1 MTETPLQRF
10 RIGLIINPLAGL
22 GGQAALKGSDNV
34 ADQAL
39 AMGVQPLANERV
51 RQAMQGVLPYA
62 ERIELLVAPGA
73 MGADLVAEMGLEH
86 QVIGQLANARTQA
99 EDTCRLATELV
110 DRGVDLL
117 LFAGG
122 DGTARDICSSIPAGQ
137 LVLGIPAGVKIHS
150 GVYAVNPRAAGELVS
165 LLVRGELVRL
175 GEAEVRDIDEEAF
188 REGRVR
194 TRHFGELAIPEEGRF
209 VQQVKQG
216 GRETE
221 TLVLDDIAAWLQEED
236 PQIGW
241 ILGPGST
248 NLGLLE
254 AMGLEGTLLGVDV
267 LRDGQLLAVDATEQ
281 QLWQLL
287 QQGGEWRILV
297 TAIGGQGHILGR
309 GNQQISPRVVRAVGL
324 DNLLVVATK
333 TKLKTLAGR
342 PFLLDSGEAELD
354 QQLTGLRRV
363 LSGYRE
369 EMLYPASWTA
379 E

>member
-1 MTETPLQRF
+1 MTEQPKQRF

-39 AMGVQPLANERV
+39 AMGVKPLAIERV
-51 RQAMQGVLPYA
+51 RKALEVVLPYA
-62 ERIELLVAPGA
+62 ERIEFLVAPGA
-73 MGADLVAEMGLEH
+73 MGAELVAGMEFEH
-86 QVIGQLANARTQA
+86 QVVGSLNAEVTSAQ
-99 EDTCRLATELV
+99 DTRRLAEELV
-110 DRGVDLL
+110 ARGLDLL

-122 DGTARDICSSIPAGQ
+122 DGTARDICSSVPAGQ

-165 LLVRGELVRL
+165 LLVCGELVRL

-188 REGRVR
+188 RQGKVR

-221 TLVLDDIAAWLQEED
+221 TLVLDDIAGWLQEED
-236 PQIGW
+236 ADIGW
-241 ILGPGST
+241 IMGPGST

-254 AMGLEGTLLGVDV
+254 AMGLKGTLLGVDV
-267 LRDGQLLAVDATEQ
+267 LRDGRLIAVDATEK
-281 QLWQLL
+281 QLWELL
-287 QQGGEWRILV
+287 EEGGEWRILV

-309 GNQQISPRVVRAVGL
+309 GNQQISPRIVRAVGL

-342 PFLLDSGEAELD
+342 PFLLDSGDAELD
-354 QQLTGLRRV
+354 QELTGLRRV

-369 EMLYPASWTA
+369 EMLYPASWRA
-379 E
+379 

>member
-1 MTETPLQRF
+1 MTEQPKQRF

-34 ADQAL
+34 AAQAL
-39 AMGVQPLANERV
+39 AMGVKPLAIERV
-51 RQAMQGVLPYA
+51 RKALEVVLPHA
-62 ERIELLVAPGA
+62 ERIEFMVAPGA
-73 MGADLVAEMGLEH
+73 MGAELVAGMGFEH
-86 QVIGQLANARTQA
+86 QVVGSLSDGVTSAQ
-99 EDTCRLATELV
+99 DTMRLAEELV
-110 DRGVDLL
+110 TQGVDLL

-122 DGTARDICSSIPAGQ
+122 DGTARDICSSVPAGQ
-137 LVLGIPAGVKIHS
+137 LALGIPAGVKIHS

-165 LLVRGELVRL
+165 LLVCGELVRL

-188 REGRVR
+188 RQGRVR

-221 TLVLDDIAAWLQEED
+221 TLVLDDIAGWLQEED
-236 PQIGW
+236 ADIGW
-241 ILGPGST
+241 IMGPGST

-281 QLWQLL
+281 TLWELL
-287 QQGGEWRILV
+287 QNGGEWRILV

-309 GNQQISPRVVRAVGL
+309 GNQQISPRVVRAVGT

-342 PFLLDSGEAELD
+342 PFLLDSGDAELD
-354 QQLTGLRRV
+354 QELTGLRRV

-369 EMLYPASWTA
+369 EMLYPASWRA
-379 E
+379 

>member
-1 MTETPLQRF
+1 MTEQPKQRF

-39 AMGVQPLANERV
+39 AMGIKPLAIERV
-51 RQAMQGVLPYA
+51 RKALEVVLPHA
-62 ERIELLVAPGA
+62 ERIEFMVAPGA
-73 MGADLVAEMGLEH
+73 MGAELVAEMGFDH
-86 QVIGQLANARTQA
+86 QVIGSLNAGVTNAQ
-99 EDTCRLATELV
+99 DTRRLADELV
-110 DRGVDLL
+110 AVGVNLL

-122 DGTARDICSSIPAGQ
+122 DGTARDICSSVPAGQ

-165 LLVRGELVRL
+165 LLVCGELVRL

-188 REGRVR
+188 RQGKVR

-221 TLVLDDIAAWLQEED
+221 TLVLDDIAAWLQEEA
-236 PQIGW
+236 PNIGW
-241 ILGPGST
+241 IMGPGST

-281 QLWQLL
+281 MLWELL
-287 QQGGEWRILV
+287 QNGGEWRILV

-309 GNQQISPRVVRAVGL
+309 GNQQISPRIVRAVGL

-342 PFLLDSGEAELD
+342 PFLLDSGDAELD
-354 QQLTGLRRV
+354 QELTGLRRV

-369 EMLYPASWTA
+369 EMLYPASWRA
-379 E
+379 

>member
-51 RQAMQGVLPYA
+51 RQALQGVLPYA

-369 EMLYPASWTA
+369 EMLYPASWRA
-379 E
+379 